1 MFPPDVLEWMTV
13 TTTGERIAAERKLA
27 GLKQVQLAQRTN
39 YSLSMVRAVEQGR
52 EPASPAFIAAAAKA
66 LHVEPEYLTQTPFYD
81 VLEQDGPLEG
91 IAELRS
97 ILAEGTYVRPV
108 EPSPVAEL
116 ATEMQGIDAAY
127 RNDKGRIALQR
138 IPALIRQLYGALHA
152 AQTDSE
158 RGRVFTLLSAA
169 YVTTERLCR
178 RFGFTA
184 LAPVV
189 LDRLEW
195 AAEGSDDS
203 LYVAQARVK
212 RARVLMYHN
221 ANDVGMRLVEDGL
234 DLIEG
239 DTERANAVRGYAHLC
254 GAIVAARGF
263 AADTAAEHIESARQ
277 LAHGFDRES
286 DLYGT
291 LFGPANV
298 GIHSVAV
305 ALESGNPDKAAREGS
320 ALALPEEIAPPRAGH
335 HWQDVARAWL
345 LIGQPDKAL
354 HSLNLARRIAPQQTR
369 LHPSVR
375 ETLHGIA
382 SAQRRQSET
391 LVSFASWAGV
401 AL

>member
-1 MFPPDVLEWMTV
+1 MTV

-27 GLKQVQLAQRTN
+27 GLKQIQLAQRTN
-39 YSLSMVRAVEQGR
+39 YSLSMIRAVEQGR
-52 EPASPAFIAAAAKA
+52 EPASAAFIAAAAKA

-97 ILAEGTYVRPV
+97 ILAEGAYVRPV
-108 EPSPVAEL
+108 EPTPIAEL
-116 ATEMQGIDAAY
+116 TTEMQGVDTAY

-138 IPALIRQLYGALHA
+138 IPPLIRQLYGALHA
-152 AQTDSE
+152 ARTDSE
-158 RGRVFTLLSAA
+158 RGRVYTLLSAA

-195 AAEGSDDS
+195 AAEGADDP
-203 LYVAQARVK
+203 LYVAQAKVK
-212 RARVLMYHN
+212 RARILMYHN
-221 ANDVGMRLVEDGL
+221 ANDVGLRLVEDGL

-239 DTERANAVRGYAHLC
+239 NTERANAVRGYAHLC

-263 AADTAAEHIESARQ
+263 NADTAVAHIESARR
-277 LAHGFDRES
+277 LARGFDRES

-305 ALESGNPDKAAREGS
+305 ELESGNPDKAARTGA
-320 ALALPEEIAPPRAGH
+320 ALTLPDEIAPPRAGH